1 MELLEREGPLAAL
14 SEARNIAG
22 DGRGSVVMVSGEP
35 GIGKTAL
42 VSRFADDLGDG
53 ARVLWGICDDLN
65 IPRPLGPFRDLT
77 GASGALMAALS
88 SETPSHQFHR
98 ILFEELEMAPRPT
111 VLIMEDVHWADEA
124 TIDAITVIG
133 RRIAQVPA
141 LVIVTFR
148 RGELDPGHPLHS
160 ALGAIRGGTSLYL
173 DLAPLS
179 RAAVTSL
186 SGEDSDRVYAATGG
200 NPFYVTEMLA
210 ALRTELPE
218 SVANAVLGRAS
229 RLDEPSRRLVELVS
243 MVPSRVPSRVL
254 DLVMHDWAAAAEEPE
269 RQQLLHIDPRHV
281 RFRHELARA
290 AIRSS
295 VPIARRRRLHAEVLE
310 ALLATGADPAE
321 IVHHAEGAGN
331 LDVVAEYALVAARRA
346 AAVDSNRE
354 AYMHYSRAAD
364 FADRLPTEK
373 RAELMEE
380 LAVTA
385 YTVDRMPEALSAIT
399 MAIEANEEI
408 ADLVAV
414 GRCTRVLS
422 RCHWYVGDGEVAKQE
437 ANRAVEIL
445 EPLGDSVELARAYSS
460 LSQLA
465 MLAGNT
471 DEAMQWGERAVGL
484 AEKLDAWSVKAHAL
498 INIGSVRMESDP
510 SDFDMLLEAH
520 RLADA
525 TGDRHEAVRALL
537 NLGYTAFAW
546 LQPDVAERYIDA
558 AIDYAE
564 EHQVDALGLYSR
576 MTAAWLQ
583 VRRGDWAEAEGWA
596 TGVALTETGVNQLL
610 AKTVLTELAVRR
622 GDPDAGDRLA
632 DLADQAERTGE
643 LQRIGPVLQLETE
656 WAMTTGAELPLERFA
671 SSRPSMRTAVGWAE
685 SLVAAWAAVAGID
698 MAVTTRVPTPHAA
711 MLQRDWKRA
720 ADEFGAIGWEYDHAF
735 MLSLLEDEPALSEAL
750 AVARRIGAGP
760 LEERVAQRM
769 KQGGMTVPA
778 RPRETTL
785 ANPAGLTSRQLDVLE
800 LIVEGLSNQQIA
812 DRLYLSVRTVEH
824 HVEAILTKLGAANR
838 RDAAHRFAELSTDH
852 RDRIGL
858 MRG

>member
-1 MELLEREGPLAAL
+1 
-14 SEARNIAG
+14 
-22 DGRGSVVMVSGEP
+22 
-35 GIGKTAL
+35 
-42 VSRFADDLGDG
+42 
-53 ARVLWGICDDLN
+53 
-65 IPRPLGPFRDLT
+65 
-77 GASGALMAALS
+77 MAALS
-88 SETPSHQFHR
+88 SETPHQVHR
-98 ILFEELEMAPRPT
+98 LLLEELEMAPRPT
-111 VLIMEDVHWADEA
+111 VLILEDVQWADEA

-141 LVIVTFR
+141 LLIVTVR

-160 ALGAIRGGTSLYL
+160 ALGAIRAGTSLYVQ
-173 DLAPLS
+173 LAPLS
-179 RAAVTSL
+179 RAAVTTL

-210 ALRTELPE
+210 SLRTELPE
-218 SVANAVLGRAS
+218 SVSNAVLGRAS

-254 DLVMHDWAAAAEEPE
+254 DLVMRDWADAAEEPE
-269 RQQLLHIDPRHV
+269 RRQLLHIDSRHV

-295 VPIARRRRLHAEVLE
+295 VPAARRRRLHAEILK

-331 LDVVAEYALVAARRA
+331 LDVVAKYALVAARRA

-354 AYMHYSRAAD
+354 AYMHYARAAD
-364 FADRLPTEK
+364 FADRLPTEEQ
-373 RAELMEE
+373 AELMEE
-380 LAVTA
+380 LAIAA
-385 YTVDRMPEALSAIT
+385 YTVDRLPDALSAIG
-399 MAIEANEEI
+399 MAIEANEET
-408 ADLVAV
+408 ANLLAV

-422 RCHWYVGDGEVAKQE
+422 RCHWYVGDGEIAKQE
-437 ANRAVEIL
+437 ANRAVDIL
-445 EPLGDSVELARAYSS
+445 EPLGDSVELARAYSG

-465 MLAGNT
+465 MLAGTT
-471 DEAMQWGERAVGL
+471 DEALQWGERAVEL
-484 AEKLDAWSVKAHAL
+484 AEKLNAWSVKAHAL
-498 INIGSVRMESDP
+498 VNIGSVRMQSDP
-510 SDFDMLLEAH
+510 SDFELLLEAH

-525 TGDRHEAVRALL
+525 TGDRHEAVRALI
-537 NLGYTAFAW
+537 NLGYTALAW
-546 LQPDVAERYIDA
+546 LQPEVAEQYIEA
-558 AIDYAE
+558 AITYAE
-564 EHQVDALGLYSR
+564 EHQVDALGLYAR

-583 VRRGDWAEAEGWA
+583 VRQGNWAEAEGLA
-596 TGVALTETGVNQLL
+596 AGVALTETGVNQLL

-656 WAMTTGAELPLERFA
+656 WAMTTGAELPVERFA
-671 SSRPSMRTAVGWAE
+671 SSRPLMRAAVGWAE

-698 MAVTTRVPTPHAA
+698 MPLAIRVPTPHAA
-711 MLQRDWKRA
+711 MIQRDWKRA
-720 ADEFGAIGWEYDHAF
+720 ANEFGAIGWEYDHAF
-735 MLSLLEDEPALSEAL
+735 MLSLLDDEPALSEAL

-778 RPRETTL
+778 KPRVTTL
-785 ANPAGLTSRQLDVLE
+785 ANPAGLTSRQLEVLE
-800 LIVEGLSNQQIA
+800 LIAEGLSNLEIA

-824 HVEAILTKLGAANR
+824 HVEAVLTKLGAANR
-838 RDAAHRFAELSTDH
+838 RDAAQRFAELSAAD
-852 RDRIGL
+852 RGRIGV